1 MRDGR
6 RLVTVA
12 IGSLIAFVLL
22 FFTPATGFAESW
34 GEAAWKVDY
43 PNPRILVAPEEL
55 AERLDEPNVR
65 IIDFRPKAEYAT
77 GHIKNSVQ
85 LFREDI
91 EDPAH
96 PGKAVLAPLASLQQ
110 TFSRLGIDRNTTVI
124 AYDDKGG
131 FPGAR
136 VLWVLEY
143 LGHYRVHVLNGGIEY
158 WKSKGF
164 PVTTDV
170 PDIAPRRFIAQPNP
184 QRIITLDGVKAKL
197 NNPQVAIVDVRPPD
211 QFAGKFV
218 APGIKRGGHI
228 PGATSVFWQKNLTGA
243 PYWTMQPADE
253 LLKLYESLGVTRDR
267 EIIVHCHGGYM
278 AAQTYFTLRLLGY
291 TDLTLYDGSWLEW
304 GNRDDVPITN

>member
-1 MRDGR
+1 MRQGR
-6 RLVTVA
+6 ALGA
-12 IGSLIAFVLL
+12 IAVGSLMTFVLL
-22 FFTPATGFAESW
+22 CAIPTTGSAENW
-34 GEAAWKVDY
+34 GEWAWKADY
-43 PNPRILVAPEEL
+43 PNPRILVSPEEL
-55 AERLDEPNVR
+55 AARLDDPNVR
-65 IIDFRPKAEYAT
+65 IIDFRPKEEYAK

-96 PGKAVLAPLASLQQ
+96 AGRAVLAPVAELERV
-110 TFSRLGIDRNTTVI
+110 FSRLGVDRNTTVV

-143 LGHYRVHVLNGGIEY
+143 LGHYRVHVLNGGIDY

-164 PVTTDV
+164 PVTTEV
-170 PDIAPRRFIAQPNP
+170 PTIAPRTFTALVDPR
-184 QRIITLDGVKAKL
+184 RIITLDGVKAKL
-197 NNPQVAIVDVRPPD
+197 NQPQVAIVDVRPPD
-211 QFAGKFV
+211 QFAGKVV

-243 PYWTMQPADE
+243 PYWTMQPAGE
-253 LLKLYESLGVTRDR
+253 LQKLYESLGVTRDR
-267 EIIVHCHGGYM
+267 EVIVHCHGGYM

-291 TDLTLYDGSWLEW
+291 TDVTLYDGSWLEW
-304 GNRDDVPITN
+304 GNRDDVPIAN